1 MSAPQSPPLIPHAR
15 AKALLLVAVTLAVLG
30 AFAFFVMTAR
40 GVFEETQS
48 LVLVAD
54 DSEGVSVGMDLSF
67 SGFPIGRVRRVELAE
82 DAKAHIHIEV
92 PVKDARW
99 LRTSSVFTLERGL
112 VGGTRLR
119 AFSGVL
125 DDPPLA
131 DGARR
136 DVLIGDVAERIPQVL
151 GSVQAL
157 LKQLEQ
163 LSAADGSL
171 ARSLDNVQALTAAMN
186 GRHGMLTGLLG
197 SETDARRVIEALERT
212 NRLLAQ
218 TETQLYGPQG
228 LADEARRTA
237 GELRAVLGEARTN
250 LEKLDR
256 ILADVGRIAS
266 NARGASEDL
275 DVLRAEVEASL
286 RRVSGLVEEVNR
298 KWPFARDRELKL
310 P

>member
-15 AKALLLVAVTLAVLG
+15 AKALLLVALTLAVLG

-197 SETDARRVIEALERT
+197 NETDARRVIEALERT

-275 DVLRAEVEASL
+275 DLLRAEVEASL

-298 KWPFARDRELKL
+298 KWPFARERELKL

>member
-1 MSAPQSPPLIPHAR
+1 MSAPQSLPLIPHAR
-15 AKALLLVAVTLAVLG
+15 AKALLLVALTLAVLG

-54 DSEGVSVGMDLSF
+54 DAEGVSVGMDLSF

-197 SETDARRVIEALERT
+197 NETDARRVIEALERT

-275 DVLRAEVEASL
+275 DLLRAEVEASL

-298 KWPFARDRELKL
+298 KWPFARERELKL

>member
-197 SETDARRVIEALERT
+197 NETDARRVIEALERT

-275 DVLRAEVEASL
+275 DLLRAEVEASL

-298 KWPFARDRELKL
+298 KWPFARERELKL

>member
-171 ARSLDNVQALTAAMN
+171 AHSLDNVQALTAAMN

-197 SETDARRVIEALERT
+197 NETDARRVIEALERT

-275 DVLRAEVEASL
+275 DLLRAEVEASL

-298 KWPFARDRELKL
+298 KWPFARERELKL

>member
-1 MSAPQSPPLIPHAR
+1 MSAPQSLPLIPHAR
-15 AKALLLVAVTLAVLG
+15 AKALLLVALTLAVLG

-197 SETDARRVIEALERT
+197 NETDARRVIEALERT

-275 DVLRAEVEASL
+275 DLLRAEVEASL

-298 KWPFARDRELKL
+298 KWPFARERELKL